1 MQRSTLIWAALA
13 AVGVGAA
20 AVSFAGAPE
29 GYEPAIIAEGENRTI
44 TSSSG
49 DRLILSAAQSAE
61 TRNVELW
68 PQQVY
73 SLLHPGRAMRH
84 GEWIWNDAGVPAG
97 RLAVRVDLSRQMI
110 SVTRAG
116 HEIGTAVVLYG
127 ANSHGTP
134 TGRFPIL
141 SKIADHRSAT
151 YGAPMPYT
159 MRLTNDGVAL
169 HGSDVRAGS
178 ATHGCIG
185 LPIEFARKL
194 FADARR
200 GDTVLIVNP
209 GSARLG

>member
-1 MQRSTLIWAALA
+1 MQRSILISAALA
-13 AVGVGAA
+13 AVGVGVA
-20 AVSFAGAPE
+20 AVSIAGAPE
-29 GYEPAIIAEGENRTI
+29 RDEPAIIAEGENRKI
-44 TSSSG
+44 ASSSG
-49 DRLILSAAQSAE
+49 DRLFLSDAQSAE

-68 PQQVY
+68 PQQLH

-84 GEWIWNDAGVPAG
+84 GEWLWNDAGVPAG

-116 HEIGTAVVLYG
+116 HEIGTAVILFG
-127 ANSHGTP
+127 ADSHGTP

-141 SKIADHRSAT
+141 SKIVDHRSTT

-185 LPIEFARKL
+185 LPIEFARRL
-194 FADARR
+194 FAHASR
-200 GDTVLIVNP
+200 GDTVLIVDP
-209 GSARLG
+209 DQARLG